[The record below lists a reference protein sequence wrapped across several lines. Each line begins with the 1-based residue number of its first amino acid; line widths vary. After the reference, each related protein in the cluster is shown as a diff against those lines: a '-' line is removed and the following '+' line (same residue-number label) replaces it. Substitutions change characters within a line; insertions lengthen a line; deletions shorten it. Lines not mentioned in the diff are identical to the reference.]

1 MTSQKIK
8 WLSERYVTDTTK
20 LISNFV
26 KKLGETLMAELYP
39 LFTYTGLGFCVLI
52 GLSWGI
58 SLFDKSGEV

>member
-1 MTSQKIK
+1 MTSQKIRM
-8 WLSERYVTDTTK
+8 SSGRCAIDTTK
-20 LISNFV
+20 SISNFV
-26 KKLGETLMAELYP
+26 KKLEETLMAELYP